1 METITDWFLDRFL
14 LLSASSLVLVSICL
28 SNTLLRLS
36 VTPLTTDGSLLALY
50 KADNVSSICWTV
62 SSAESYTRLELV
74 SSVPSRL
81 ILVSGG
87 VLLNNDL
94 SGDLEEIVGEGDL
107 DDDDSLQ
114 ISNQFVNVLT
124 VLTTLDTLE
133 NDSKADVDNLDLFG
147 DFNKL

>member
-1 METITDWFLDRFL
+1 M
-14 LLSASSLVLVSICL
+14 
-28 SNTLLRLS
+28 
-36 VTPLTTDGSLLALY
+36 
-50 KADNVSSICWTV
+50 
-62 SSAESYTRLELV
+62 

>member
-1 METITDWFLDRFL
+1 M
-14 LLSASSLVLVSICL
+14 
-28 SNTLLRLS
+28 
-36 VTPLTTDGSLLALY
+36 
-50 KADNVSSICWTV
+50 
-62 SSAESYTRLELV
+62 
-74 SSVPSRL
+74 
-81 ILVSGG
+81 SGG